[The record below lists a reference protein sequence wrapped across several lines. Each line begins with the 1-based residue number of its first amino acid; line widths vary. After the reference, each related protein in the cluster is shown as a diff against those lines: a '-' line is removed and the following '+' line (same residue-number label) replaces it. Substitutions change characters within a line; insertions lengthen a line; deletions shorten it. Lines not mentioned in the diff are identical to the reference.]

1 MVVAVR
7 WRGDHTLFVR
17 ISDRERVL
25 GVGSPTGPYLIGASG
40 ILIRGVLEV
49 EPWSQGASPG
59 HMQGSRAA
67 RHPRLRSRGY
77 SMGTKGE
84 RRLQEGGATRSAAR
98 SLSCATGR
106 GMLRARWLRSSAWLA
121 ATGGTTRAD
130 RLPLRGLYGTC
141 TACLRMLPT
150 YRASLHAGGQP
161 KADISTRHHPRTF
174 PYQFSTVPLDRPRR
188 DPYHCSPSGR
198 GCGCPHRLVA

>member
-7 WRGDHTLFVR
+7 WRGDHTLVVR

-40 ILIRGVLEV
+40 IPIRGVLEV

-67 RHPRLRSRGY
+67 RHPRLRGRGY
-77 SMGTKGE
+77 SMGTRGE

-98 SLSCATGR
+98 SRASPAAGCSGR
-106 GMLRARWLRSSAWLA
+106 VGSAQVHGWRQPVERLARTDCLWGDGTARVPPAFGCFPHSAPHCMPEVSRRRISLL
-121 ATGGTTRAD
+121 GTTLGHFCISLAPC
-130 RLPLRGLYGTC
+130 RLIALGVILII
-141 TACLRMLPT
+141 ALP
-150 YRASLHAGGQP
+150 RVEG
-161 KADISTRHHPRTF
+161 
-174 PYQFSTVPLDRPRR
+174 
-188 DPYHCSPSGR
+188 
-198 GCGCPHRLVA
+198 VAAPIV

>member
-49 EPWSQGASPG
+49 VPWSQGASPG
-59 HMQGSRAA
+59 HTQGSRAA

-84 RRLQEGGATRSAAR
+84 RRLQEGGATRSASRSRAPPAAGCSGRVGSAQVHGWRQPVERLAR
-98 SLSCATGR
+98 TDCLCGDCTARVPPAFGCFPHTVPHCMPEVGRRRISL
-106 GMLRARWLRSSAWLA
+106 L
-121 ATGGTTRAD
+121 GTTPGHFRVSLAPC
-130 RLPLRGLYGTC
+130 RLIALGVILII
-141 TACLRMLPT
+141 ALP
-150 YRASLHAGGQP
+150 RVEG
-161 KADISTRHHPRTF
+161 
-174 PYQFSTVPLDRPRR
+174 
-188 DPYHCSPSGR
+188 
-198 GCGCPHRLVA
+198 VAAPIV